1 MKYIPMISQTYP
13 DKNVKHDKKI
23 YGTLKKQQ
31 SVNIHIKFQEK
42 HEEKENGY
50 ILDSK
55 CNTTKR
61 DISSLAPNARHLQE

>member
-1 MKYIPMISQTYP
+1 MISQTYP

-55 CNTTKR
+55 LFCSKCNTTKR